1 MDSELPSVETGPPA
15 DLDRLRARVRAD
27 RRTVSAPLLVFGALI
42 LLHALAL
49 VLLGVATDSAGARH
63 SVLFVFWPVA
73 GAVAVLAL
81 SRQARRIA
89 ERDGVGGGLRSYR
102 QLTVG
107 YFVSLPLIVLLILPV
122 IVFGMIASLL
132 WPAMML
138 AAVAKRQHNRTL
150 RWAAVA
156 VALAGG
162 VEFVLDLGAVDWM
175 PLIVEVLAGAG
186 LLIGSVVA
194 TRRAPAAP
202 QPHAAAL

>member
-15 DLDRLRARVRAD
+15 DLDQLRARVRAD

-42 LLHALAL
+42 LVHALAL
-49 VLLGVATDSAGARH
+49 VLLGATDSAGARH

-73 GAVAVLAL
+73 GAIAVLAL

-89 ERDGVGGGLRSYR
+89 ERDGVGGGPRSYR

-162 VEFVLDLGAVDWM
+162 VEFVLDLGAVNWV

-186 LLIGSVVA
+186 LLIGSAVA

>member
-15 DLDRLRARVRAD
+15 DLDQLRARVRAD

-42 LLHALAL
+42 LVHALAL
-49 VLLGVATDSAGARH
+49 VLLGATDSAGARH
-63 SVLFVFWPVA
+63 TVLFVFWPVA
-73 GAVAVLAL
+73 GAIAVLAL

-89 ERDGVGGGLRSYR
+89 ERDGVGGGPRSYR

-162 VEFVLDLGAVDWM
+162 VEFVLDLGAVNWV

-186 LLIGSVVA
+186 LLIGSAVA